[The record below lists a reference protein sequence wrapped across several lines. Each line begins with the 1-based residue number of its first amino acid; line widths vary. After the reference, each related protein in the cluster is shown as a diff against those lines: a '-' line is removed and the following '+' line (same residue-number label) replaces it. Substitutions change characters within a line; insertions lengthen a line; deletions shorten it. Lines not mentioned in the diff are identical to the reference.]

1 MALGPYLHLTTLQ
14 VVEQPQSAIIFP
26 VLPSLPGSV
35 NWALTLALFSLSS
48 QFGLEAT
55 RKRQSALSVAAVY
68 TRIDPQSFQP
78 AISGSLDGCT
88 LIATLE
94 SFSPT
99 TGLCVVRADRPYRRS
114 AGRPCA
120 VFHR

>member
-26 VLPSLPGSV
+26 VLPSLPGSA
-35 NWALTLALFSLSS
+35 NWALTPALFSLSS

-55 RKRQSALSVAAVY
+55 RKRQSALRVAAVY
-68 TRIDPQSFQP
+68 TGIDPQSFQP

-88 LIATLE
+88 LIA
-94 SFSPT
+94 
-99 TGLCVVRADRPYRRS
+99 RS
-114 AGRPCA
+114 STRG
-120 VFHR
+120 FTIWS